1 MITSF
6 ADRET
11 AKVFA
16 GEFSKK
22 LPREIQQGAQQK
34 MIVLDKC
41 EDIKALWKLPGLN
54 VEKLNVK
61 GADNAWSLRINKQWR
76 IIFFWNE
83 MPAEAAAVEIC
94 DYH

>member
-6 ADRET
+6 ADKET

-22 LPREIQQGAQQK
+22 LPLDIQASAQEK

-41 EDIKALWKLPGLN
+41 EDIKVLWKLPGLN
-54 VEKLNVK
+54 VEKLNVR
-61 GADNAWSLRINKQWR
+61 GCGQLLEPSHQSPVALGVLLERRTS
-76 IIFFWNE
+76 
-83 MPAEAAAVEIC
+83 
-94 DYH
+94 